1 MGRLSEVSIEGS
13 TRKVGEIFRSGYGT
27 RGTPEKKLGLVALGD
42 HTEVIEASR
51 GEIFWGFDLAE
62 DGTDP

>member
-1 MGRLSEVSIEGS
+1 
-13 TRKVGEIFRSGYGT
+13 VGEIFRSGYGT
-27 RGTPEKKLGLVALGD
+27 RSKPEKKLGLVALGD